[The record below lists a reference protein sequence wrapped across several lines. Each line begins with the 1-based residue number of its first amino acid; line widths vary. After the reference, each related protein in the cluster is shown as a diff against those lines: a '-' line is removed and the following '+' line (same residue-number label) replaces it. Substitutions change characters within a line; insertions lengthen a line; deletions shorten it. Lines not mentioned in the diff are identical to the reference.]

1 MHKFS
6 KVILV
11 AAITLFALPVVADT
25 QSDMER
31 LFGKKVADQTNTV
44 QSSKSTTGVS
54 APISKSKNAG
64 SFSVTDA
71 DVEGVRVGQSYQ
83 VAKSTLIERFPDV
96 EGLQQSRPDSSF
108 ALVNPAK
115 CPDGGFYPCKG
126 GYKEKNRADNSLI
139 KQVSIS
145 VFFSKSGL
153 VKSIDYE
160 LQAKVAEDEA
170 GCNAIIDRKINEYL
184 GLFGEPDDK
193 RWRDKRKKEWFS
205 PDFGDYFTW
214 YPECNRQGV
223 LKEKINVNAN
233 SIK

>member
-1 MHKFS
+1 
-6 KVILV
+6 V
-11 AAITLFALPVVADT
+11 T
-25 QSDMER
+25 
-31 LFGKKVADQTNTV
+31 
-44 QSSKSTTGVS
+44 S
-54 APISKSKNAG
+54 AE
-64 SFSVTDA
+64 
-71 DVEGVRVGQSYQ
+71 VEGVRVGQSYQ
-83 VAKSTLIERFPDV
+83 VVKSTLVDRFPDV

-115 CPDGGFYPCKG
+115 CPEGGFYPCKG
-126 GYKEKNRADNSLI
+126 GYKEKNPADNSLI

-170 GCNAIIDRKINEYL
+170 GCNAIIDNKIEEYL
-184 GLFGEPDDK
+184 GLFGELDDK

-205 PDFGDYFTW
+205 QDFGDYFTW

-233 SIK
+233 FIK